1 MCFPQRVA
9 DFGFHVQDAGNAL
22 SPMTAMEGGQGHP
35 RSHLLGFHR
44 VSSGARGR
52 MAGLA
57 PLSFLLGPG
66 ARAALVGPPG
76 SGKSLALRLIAAAA
90 PPPGGRLELFG
101 VNVSAIGRSH
111 RALVRRRL
119 GLMLPD
125 FPLVDSMSVFDNIAF
140 AARAAGRGEGALL
153 ARGLELL
160 NWVGLSPRAGEAAGR
175 LDPEGRW
182 RLLLA
187 RALINSPELLLAD
200 EPGAGLADGP
210 REAVF
215 KLIDQIHGAGIAVLM
230 AMTDE
235 ARAAR
240 WGSTL
245 RLVPRAATPEMTV
258 GAGAA

>member
-1 MCFPQRVA
+1 
-9 DFGFHVQDAGNAL
+9 
-22 SPMTAMEGGQGHP
+22 
-35 RSHLLGFHR
+35 
-44 VSSGARGR
+44 

-66 ARAALVGPPG
+66 ARVALVGPPR

-101 VNVSAIGRSH
+101 VDVSAIGRSH

-140 AARAAGRGEGALL
+140 AARAVGRVEGAFL
-153 ARGLELL
+153 ARALELL
-160 NWVGLSPRAGEAAGR
+160 TWVGLSARAGEAAGG

-182 RLLLA
+182 RLSLA

-200 EPGAGLADGP
+200 EPGAGLAEGP

-215 KLIDQIHGAGIAVLM
+215 KLIDQIHGAGIAVIM
-230 AMTDE
+230 ATTDE
-235 ARAAR
+235 AEAAR
-240 WGSTL
+240 WGPTL
-245 RLVPRAATPEMTV
+245 RLVRRAASPDAMAE
-258 GAGAA
+258 AGARAG